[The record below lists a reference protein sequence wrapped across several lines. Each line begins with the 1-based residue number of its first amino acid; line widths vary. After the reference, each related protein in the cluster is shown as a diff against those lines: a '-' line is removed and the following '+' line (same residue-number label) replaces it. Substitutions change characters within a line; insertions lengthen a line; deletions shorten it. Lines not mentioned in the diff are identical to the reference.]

1 MYRVAHLKIPRWIIR
16 IFLWGDIVAQQIGS
30 NNNEKPSGSAY
41 VDEILQRYL
50 PSIGSRQFHL
60 DSDTNKG
67 YALQAL
73 FETIRKYGT
82 DRSAAE
88 RLWDGV
94 VRGAPY
100 SHVLLLPNTE
110 SALQYQLV
118 SAEQSMVLTVRAV
131 RPTVREV
138 FFNLILQDK
147 RREKRRTKAE
157 AEFVDSKP
165 FRRRKR
171 AAKVEEAK
179 STSDKDGQSLDA
191 ILDAFADIKHQHE
204 LKQVEYCAQL
214 AFEAMKNEKHVDVML
229 SLLTDDDPHPSE
241 VANRFGMS
249 VANVRKI
256 NEKFMRLLLQTWE
269 DLSHDD

>member
-1 MYRVAHLKIPRWIIR
+1 M
-16 IFLWGDIVAQQIGS
+16 AQQIGS
-30 NNNEKPSGSAY
+30 NNNEKPTGSAY

-60 DSDTNKG
+60 DSNENKE
-67 YALQAL
+67 YALQAV

-82 DRSAAE
+82 DRFAAE
-88 RLWDGV
+88 KLWDGV

-110 SALQYQLV
+110 GALQYQLV

-131 RPTVREV
+131 RPTVRKV
-138 FFNLILQDK
+138 FLNLILQDK
-147 RREKRRTKAE
+147 RRDRRRIRAE
-157 AEFVDSKP
+157 AEFVEDKP
-165 FRRRKR
+165 FRCRKR

-179 STSDKDGQSLDA
+179 SNGDNDRQSLDA
-191 ILDAFADIKHQHE
+191 VLDAFADIKHQLE
-204 LKQVEYCAQL
+204 LEQVEYCTQL
-214 AFEAMKNEKHVDVML
+214 AFEAMKNEKHVGVML
-229 SLLTDDDPHPSE
+229 ALLADDDSHPSE

-256 NEKFMRLLLQTWE
+256 NEKFMRLLLQTWK
-269 DLSHDD
+269 DMSHDG

>member
-1 MYRVAHLKIPRWIIR
+1 M
-16 IFLWGDIVAQQIGS
+16 VAQQIGS
-30 NNNEKPSGSAY
+30 NNNEKPTGSAY

-60 DSDTNKG
+60 DSDENKE
-67 YALQAL
+67 YALQAV

-82 DRSAAE
+82 DRFAAE
-88 RLWDGV
+88 KLWDGV

-138 FFNLILQDK
+138 FFNLIRQDM
-147 RREKRRTKAE
+147 RREKSRRRAE
-157 AEFVDSKP
+157 AEFIEVKP
-165 FRRRKR
+165 LRRRKR
-171 AAKVEEAK
+171 AAKVEDAK
-179 STSDKDGQSLDA
+179 SNSDNGGQSLDVV
-191 ILDAFADIKHQHE
+191 LDAFADIKHQHE
-204 LKQVEYCAQL
+204 LEQVEYCSQL
-214 AFEAMKNEKHVDVML
+214 AFEAMKNKKHVDVML
-229 SLLTDDDPHPSE
+229 ALLADDDPHPNV

-256 NEKFMRLLLQTWE
+256 NEKFVRLLLQTWK
-269 DLSHDD
+269 DISDDE

>member
-1 MYRVAHLKIPRWIIR
+1 M
-16 IFLWGDIVAQQIGS
+16 VAQQIGS
-30 NNNEKPSGSAY
+30 NNNEKPTGSAY
-41 VDEILQRYL
+41 VDDILQRYL

-60 DSDTNKG
+60 DSNENKE
-67 YALQAL
+67 YALQAV

-82 DRSAAE
+82 DRFAAE
-88 RLWDGV
+88 KLWDGV
-94 VRGAPY
+94 VRGAPH

-118 SAEQSMVLTVRAV
+118 STEHSMVLAVRAV
-131 RPTVREV
+131 RPTVRTV
-138 FFNLILQDK
+138 FFNLVLHDK
-147 RREKRRTKAE
+147 RRERSRRRAE
-157 AEFVDSKP
+157 AEFVEGKP

-179 STSDKDGQSLDA
+179 SNSDNDGQSLDA
-191 ILDAFADIKHQHE
+191 VLDAFADIKHQHE
-204 LKQVEYCAQL
+204 LEQVEYCAQL
-214 AFEAMKNEKHVDVML
+214 AFEAMKNEKHVGVML
-229 SLLTDDDPHPSE
+229 TLLADRGPHPSE